1 VNGGGMEGG
10 GSMKGGDGS
19 SNAKSKTVQCEEA
32 EATVGRVGKHYGCGM
47 KHYVHRFTDKHMWQY
62 IHQLTD
68 ERTILYSSVISIFL
82 SSGAEEYITVIFLG
96 TEEYKST
103 DEFTLF
109 SCSEA

>member
-1 VNGGGMEGG
+1 
-10 GSMKGGDGS
+10 
-19 SNAKSKTVQCEEA
+19 
-32 EATVGRVGKHYGCGM
+32 
-47 KHYVHRFTDKHMWQY
+47 MWQY